1 MERAAF
7 EAPNLR
13 LFFDAFQFSSA
24 NLAALTMSNSAPKL
38 HNAMWPGLVG
48 KGDGEGQEPPIS
60 LERMLDLSAAA
71 EVGGQKFDGID
82 YFLFLPHTNPEASED
97 ELKKIADLIASKG
110 FSVGSLV
117 APVWPGT
124 VGDSAMGDD
133 AQQEKFL
140 SAVKM
145 ACRIARI
152 FNEHGVRKYGCI
164 RIDSAEFGVAK
175 WRENPVAST
184 ARIVDTFKKAATI
197 AADHGERLAA
207 EGEICW
213 AGMHSWKDM
222 LDVLEGVGMPNALGF
237 QADLAH
243 TYLYTLG
250 YNAPEHALLQEG
262 YTDAEFWAAY
272 EKMTDALRPWT
283 IDFHV
288 AQNDGTV
295 HGAGSHD
302 KTGKHCRADD
312 PNGKLDITKA
322 SGYWLKDAAS
332 RGIQHICWDG
342 CMFPNAVLET
352 PDTWNKILDAMIK
365 VRDAHGW

>member
-1 MERAAF
+1 M
-7 EAPNLR
+7 
-13 LFFDAFQFSSA
+13 A
-24 NLAALTMSNSAPKL
+24 NTYPKL

-48 KGDGEGQEPPIS
+48 KGDAEGQEPPIS
-60 LERMLDLSAAA
+60 LERMLDLTAAA
-71 EVGGQKFDGID
+71 EVNGQKFEGID
-82 YFLFLPHTNPEASED
+82 YFLFLPHTNPEATTD
-97 ELKKIADLIASKG
+97 ELTGIADLIASKG
-110 FSVGSLV
+110 FDVGSLV

-133 AQQEKFL
+133 AAREKFL

-145 ACRIARI
+145 ACRIAGV
-152 FNEHGVRKYGCI
+152 FNKHGVRKGGVI
-164 RIDSAEFGVAK
+164 RIDSAEFGIAK
-175 WRENPVAST
+175 WRDDPNANT
-184 ARIVDTFKKAATI
+184 ARIVETFKEAAKI

-250 YNAPEHALLQEG
+250 YNAPEYALVKEG
-262 YTDAEFWAAY
+262 YTDEEFWAGYA
-272 EKMTDALRPWT
+272 KMTDALRPWT

-288 AQNDGTV
+288 AQNDGSV

-332 RGIQHICWDG
+332 RGIKHICWDG

-352 PDTWNKILDAMIK
+352 PDTWNNILSAMIK
-365 VRDAHGW
+365 VRDAHGWS